1 MDSVRHVTLSE
12 HSAEADPHMSQ
23 YNTTY
28 GCLEALI
35 TDISPKR
42 VNLKKVLLELRG
54 MKYMSV
60 ALTLLFFLH
69 SQEPVR
75 HVTLSEHTAVTW
87 LLNYNILYIYAGR

>member
-1 MDSVRHVTLSE
+1 
-12 HSAEADPHMSQ
+12 MSQ

-35 TDISPKR
+35 ADTPPER
-42 VNLKKVLLELRG
+42 VNLKKVLLELRI

-60 ALTLLFFLH
+60 ARTVLSFLH

-75 HVTLSEHTAVTW
+75 HVTLSVHTAVTW